1 MILLQ
6 LMLLATSL
14 GIMSRITDND
24 GADYTHEAEYFIFG
38 QKSLAEFPLFSI
50 IDIGRMTCKRASNK
64 CAVRSAPGRNADWA
78 AK

>member
-1 MILLQ
+1 MLLQ

-14 GIMSRITDND
+14 GIMSSTTDND
-24 GADYTHEAEYFIFG
+24 GADFTHEAEYFFFG

-50 IDIGRMTCKRASNK
+50 IDIGRMTCKQASNQ
-64 CAVRSAPGRNADWA
+64 CAVRSALGRNADWA